1 MRKPALGR
9 ARVWGMDI
17 VVMVETGSGSVER
30 TYTGADYVSAKAAAE
45 ASLVEGERLLW
56 IKTDRA

>member
-1 MRKPALGR
+1 
-9 ARVWGMDI
+9 MDI

>member
-1 MRKPALGR
+1 MGGYGE
-9 ARVWGMDI
+9 GMDI

-30 TYTGADYVSAKAAAE
+30 TFSGTDYASAKDAAE
-45 ASLVEGERLLW
+45 ASLAEGERLLW